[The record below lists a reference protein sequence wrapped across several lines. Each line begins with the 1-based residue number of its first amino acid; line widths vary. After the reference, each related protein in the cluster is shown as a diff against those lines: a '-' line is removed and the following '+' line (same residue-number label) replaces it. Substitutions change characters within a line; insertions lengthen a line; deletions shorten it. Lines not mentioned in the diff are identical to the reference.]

1 MSMAEVIESIERDAF
16 RQVTPMS
23 VGNNEKIECSQLED
37 EPVIIADSKKTAD
50 ILKSCFTDKA
60 HEMSLVEF
68 AEKIAP
74 FPLSEFQKQLI
85 REYEECEKR
94 NLPLYYI
101 PPRNVGRDFI
111 YRLIEEWERQ
121 HHLTDAR
128 CSKCNRLLGKFN
140 GQAEI
145 KCPKC
150 GEINRIGVYKDL
162 AEQKGH

>member
-1 MSMAEVIESIERDAF
+1 MSMTEVIKSIEHDAL
-16 RQVTPMS
+16 QQAAMQ
-23 VGNNEKIECSQLED
+23 NNQ
-37 EPVIIADSKKTAD
+37 
-50 ILKSCFTDKA
+50 
-60 HEMSLVEF
+60 MSLVEF

-85 REYEECEKR
+85 LEYEECEKR
-94 NLPLYYI
+94 NLHLCCI

-111 YRLIEEWERQ
+111 YRLIKEWERQ
-121 HHLTDAR
+121 YHLIDAR

-150 GEINRIGVYKDL
+150 GKINRIGVKRL
-162 AEQKGH
+162 

>member
-1 MSMAEVIESIERDAF
+1 MSMAAVIESIERDAL
-16 RQVTPMS
+16 RQAMKP
-23 VGNNEKIECSQLED
+23 EI
-37 EPVIIADSKKTAD
+37 
-50 ILKSCFTDKA
+50 
-60 HEMSLVEF
+60 EMSLVEF

-94 NLPLYYI
+94 NLPLCYI
-101 PPRNVGRDFI
+101 PPRKAGRDFI
-111 YRLIEEWERQ
+111 YRLIKEWERQ
-121 HHLTDAR
+121 YHLIDAR

-150 GEINRIGVYKDL
+150 GKINRIGV
-162 AEQKGH
+162 ER

>member
-1 MSMAEVIESIERDAF
+1 MTEVIKSIEHDALQ
-16 RQVTPMS
+16 QVAMQ
-23 VGNNEKIECSQLED
+23 NNQ
-37 EPVIIADSKKTAD
+37 
-50 ILKSCFTDKA
+50 
-60 HEMSLVEF
+60 MSLVEF

-85 REYEECEKR
+85 LEYEECEKR
-94 NLPLYYI
+94 NLHLCCI

-111 YRLIEEWERQ
+111 YRLIKEWERRY
-121 HHLTDAR
+121 HLIDAR

-150 GEINRIGVYKDL
+150 GKINRIGVKRL
-162 AEQKGH
+162 

>member
-1 MSMAEVIESIERDAF
+1 MSMTAVIESIERDAF
-16 RQVTPMS
+16 RQAMKP
-23 VGNNEKIECSQLED
+23 EI
-37 EPVIIADSKKTAD
+37 
-50 ILKSCFTDKA
+50 
-60 HEMSLVEF
+60 EMSLVEF

-111 YRLIEEWERQ
+111 YRLIKEWERQ
-121 HHLTDAR
+121 YHLTDAR

-150 GEINRIGVYKDL
+150 GEINNIGVR
-162 AEQKGH
+162 

>member
-1 MSMAEVIESIERDAF
+1 MKAVIESIERDAL
-16 RQVTPMS
+16 RQAMKP
-23 VGNNEKIECSQLED
+23 EI
-37 EPVIIADSKKTAD
+37 
-50 ILKSCFTDKA
+50 
-60 HEMSLVEF
+60 EMSLVEF

-85 REYEECEKR
+85 REYKECEKG
-94 NLPLYYI
+94 NLPLCYI

-111 YRLIEEWERQ
+111 YRLIEEWKRQ
-121 HHLTDAR
+121 HYLTDAR

-150 GEINRIGVYKDL
+150 GKINRIG
-162 AEQKGH
+162 G

>member
-1 MSMAEVIESIERDAF
+1 MSMKAVIESIERDAL
-16 RQVTPMS
+16 RQAMKP
-23 VGNNEKIECSQLED
+23 EI
-37 EPVIIADSKKTAD
+37 
-50 ILKSCFTDKA
+50 
-60 HEMSLVEF
+60 EMSLVEF

-94 NLPLYYI
+94 NLPLCYI
-101 PPRNVGRDFI
+101 PPRNIGRDFI
-111 YRLIEEWERQ
+111 YRLIEEWEHQ
-121 HHLTDAR
+121 HRLVDAR

-150 GEINRIGVYKDL
+150 GKINRIGAK
-162 AEQKGH
+162 

>member
-1 MSMAEVIESIERDAF
+1 MSMTAVIESIERDAL
-16 RQVTPMS
+16 RQAMKP
-23 VGNNEKIECSQLED
+23 EI
-37 EPVIIADSKKTAD
+37 
-50 ILKSCFTDKA
+50 
-60 HEMSLVEF
+60 EMSLVEF

-94 NLPLYYI
+94 NLPLCYI
-101 PPRNVGRDFI
+101 PPRKAGRDFI
-111 YRLIEEWERQ
+111 YRLIKEWERQ
-121 HHLTDAR
+121 YHLIDAR

-150 GEINRIGVYKDL
+150 GKINRIGV
-162 AEQKGH
+162 ER

>member
-1 MSMAEVIESIERDAF
+1 MSMTAVIESIERDAL
-16 RQVTPMS
+16 RQAMKP
-23 VGNNEKIECSQLED
+23 EI
-37 EPVIIADSKKTAD
+37 
-50 ILKSCFTDKA
+50 
-60 HEMSLVEF
+60 EMSLVEF

-94 NLPLYYI
+94 NLPLCYI
-101 PPRNVGRDFI
+101 PPRKAGRDFI
-111 YRLIEEWERQ
+111 YRLIKEWERQ
-121 HHLTDAR
+121 YHLIDAR

-150 GEINRIGVYKDL
+150 GKINRIGVKRC
-162 AEQKGH
+162 